1 MVINRGH
8 AAWCVASLGL
18 VTVATGL
25 YVPYANNAVHGAT
38 GNSITGLLF
47 GIAGTTAMI
56 FAGLLAARKR
66 IVSRKL
72 GSISWWLKGHLWVGL
87 VSVPLIF
94 FHSGFRFGGLLEQL
108 TMWCFLS
115 VIISGV
121 IGQILQ
127 HVTPRFMKTAAPQQ
141 AIFEQ
146 LEVAIKSLKK
156 SADAQVLSVYDTL
169 FVNVQED
176 GVDSPDDFLRAFYLR
191 HVRTFLQVEVDPK
204 SSLLNATQ
212 AAGVFA
218 TIREGIPSK
227 MVSIAVDLESICNE
241 RRQLISQN
249 KLQWIMHGW
258 TLIHI
263 PLSMSL
269 LILTLVHVV
278 MSLYF

>member
-1 MVINRGH
+1 MLINRGH
-8 AAWCVASLGL
+8 AAWCVTSLGL
-18 VTVATGL
+18 VAVATGL
-25 YVPYANNAVHGAT
+25 YVPYANSAVYGAT
-38 GNSITGLLF
+38 GNSITGLMF
-47 GIAGTTAMI
+47 GITGTIAMI

-66 IVSRKL
+66 IVSKRL
-72 GSISWWLKGHLWVGL
+72 GSISWWLKGHLWIGL

-108 TMWCFLS
+108 TMWCFLT

-127 HVTPRFMKTAAPQQ
+127 HVTPRFMKTSAPQQ

-146 LEVAIKSLKK
+146 LEVAINSLKR
-156 SADAQVLSVYDTL
+156 AGDAQVLSVYDTL
-169 FVNVQED
+169 FVDVQDDRTE
-176 GVDSPDDFLRAFYLR
+176 SSDDFLRAFYLR
-191 HVRTFLQVEVDPK
+191 HVRPFLQIDVDPN

-212 AAGVFA
+212 AEGIFA
-218 TIREGIPSK
+218 TIREGIPRA
-227 MVSIAVDLESICNE
+227 MVPVAVELESICKE

-269 LILTLVHVV
+269 LILTLVHVI

>member
-1 MVINRGH
+1 MLINRGH
-8 AAWCVASLGL
+8 AAWCVTSLGL
-18 VTVATGL
+18 VAVATGV
-25 YVPYANNAVHGAT
+25 YVPYANSAVHGAT
-38 GNSITGLLF
+38 GNSIIGLLF
-47 GIAGTTAMI
+47 GIAGTFAMI

-146 LEVAIKSLKK
+146 LEVAINSLKK
-156 SADAQVLSVYDTL
+156 AADAQVLSAYDTL
-169 FVNVQED
+169 FVDVQDD
-176 GVDSPDDFLRAFYLR
+176 GAESPDDFLRAFYLR
-191 HVRTFLQVEVDPK
+191 HVRTFLQIEVDPD
-204 SSLLNATQ
+204 SSLFNATQ
-212 AAGVFA
+212 AEGIFA
-218 TIREGIPSK
+218 TIREGIPRK
-227 MVSIAVDLESICNE
+227 MVSIAVELESICNE
-241 RRQLISQN
+241 RRQLILQN

>member
-1 MVINRGH
+1 MLINRGQ
-8 AAWCVASLGL
+8 AAWCVTSLGL
-18 VTVATGL
+18 VAVATGL
-25 YVPYANNAVHGAT
+25 YVPYANSAVYGAT
-38 GNSITGLLF
+38 GNSITGLMF
-47 GIAGTTAMI
+47 GIAGTTAII

-72 GSISWWLKGHLWVGL
+72 GSISWWLKGHLWIGL

-108 TMWCFLS
+108 TMWCFLT
-115 VIISGV
+115 VIISGI

-146 LEVAIKSLKK
+146 LEVAINSLKK
-156 SADAQVLSVYDTL
+156 AGDAQVLSVYDTL
-169 FVNVQED
+169 FVDVQDD
-176 GVDSPDDFLRAFYLR
+176 GAESSDDFLRAFYLR
-191 HVRTFLQVEVDPK
+191 HVRTFLQMDVDPN

-212 AAGVFA
+212 AEGIFA
-218 TIREGIPSK
+218 TIREGIPRT
-227 MVSIAVDLESICNE
+227 MVPVAVELESICKE

-269 LILTLVHVV
+269 LILTLVHVI

>member
-1 MVINRGH
+1 MLINRGH
-8 AAWCVASLGL
+8 AAWGVTSLGL
-18 VTVATGL
+18 VAVATGV
-25 YVPYANNAVHGAT
+25 YVPYANSAMDGAT
-38 GNSITGLLF
+38 GNSIIGLLF
-47 GIAGTTAMI
+47 GIAGTIAMI

-108 TMWCFLS
+108 TMWCFLT

-146 LEVAIKSLKK
+146 LEVAINSLKK
-156 SADAQVLSVYDTL
+156 AADAQVLSAYDTL
-169 FVNVQED
+169 FVDVQDD
-176 GVDSPDDFLRAFYLR
+176 GEESPDDFLRAFYLR
-191 HVRTFLQVEVDPK
+191 HVRTFLQIEVDPD
-204 SSLLNATQ
+204 SSLFNATQ
-212 AAGVFA
+212 AEGIFA
-218 TIREGIPSK
+218 TIREGIPRK
-227 MVSIAVDLESICNE
+227 MVPIAVELESICNE
-241 RRQLISQN
+241 RRQLILQN

>member
-1 MVINRGH
+1 LLINRGH
-8 AAWCVASLGL
+8 VAWCLTSLGL
-18 VTVATGL
+18 VVVAAGF
-25 YVPYANNAVHGAT
+25 YVPYANNAVYGAT

-47 GIAGTTAMI
+47 GIAGTIAML

-66 IVSRKL
+66 IVSKKL
-72 GSISWWLKGHLWVGL
+72 GSISWWLKGHIWIGL

-94 FHSGFRFGGLLEQL
+94 FHAGFRFGGLLEQL
-108 TMWCFLS
+108 TMWCFLT

-127 HVTPRFMKTAAPQQ
+127 QLTPRFMKTAAPQQ

-146 LEVAIKSLKK
+146 LDIAINSLKK
-156 SADAQVLSVYDTL
+156 AADAQVLSVYDTL
-169 FVNVQED
+169 FVDVKAND
-176 GVDSPDDFLRAFYLR
+176 SDSPDDFLRAFYLR
-191 HVRTFLQVEVDPK
+191 HVRTFLQSEVDPS

-212 AAGVFA
+212 AEGIFA
-218 TIREGIPSK
+218 TVRGGIPRS
-227 MVSIAVDLESICNE
+227 MIPIAIELESICNE

-249 KLQWIMHGW
+249 KLQLVMHGW

-263 PLSMSL
+263 PLSMAL
-269 LILTLVHVV
+269 LILTLVHVI

>member
-1 MVINRGH
+1 L
-8 AAWCVASLGL
+8 VA
-18 VTVATGL
+18 VATGF
-25 YVPYANNAVHGAT
+25 YVPYANSAVYGAT
-38 GNSITGLLF
+38 GNSIIGLLF
-47 GIAGTTAMI
+47 GIAGTLAMI

-72 GSISWWLKGHLWVGL
+72 GSISWWLKGHLWIGL

-94 FHSGFRFGGLLEQL
+94 FHTGFRFGGLLEQL
-108 TMWCFLS
+108 TMWCFLT

-146 LEVAIKSLKK
+146 LEVAINALKK
-156 SADAQVLSVYDTL
+156 SADAQVLSLYDTL
-169 FVNVQED
+169 FVNVQDED
-176 GVDSPDDFLRAFYLR
+176 AESPNDFLRAFYLR
-191 HVRTFLQVEVDPK
+191 HVRTFLQIDIDPN

-212 AAGVFA
+212 AEGIFA
-218 TIREGIPSK
+218 TIREGIPRK
-227 MVSIAVDLESICNE
+227 MVPIAVELESICNE

-269 LILTLVHVV
+269 LILTLIHIV

>member
-1 MVINRGH
+1 MLINRGH
-8 AAWCVASLGL
+8 AAWCVTSLGL
-18 VTVATGL
+18 VAVATGV
-25 YVPYANNAVHGAT
+25 YVPYANSAVYGAT
-38 GNSITGLLF
+38 GNSITGLFF
-47 GIAGTTAMI
+47 GVAGTIAII

-108 TMWCFLS
+108 TMWCFLT

-121 IGQILQ
+121 IGQVLQ

-146 LEVAIKSLKK
+146 LEVAINSLKK
-156 SADAQVLSVYDTL
+156 AADAQVLSVYDTL
-169 FVNVQED
+169 FVDVQDD
-176 GVDSPDDFLRAFYLR
+176 GEEAPDDFLRAFYLR
-191 HVRTFLQVEVDPK
+191 HVRTFLQIEVDPD
-204 SSLLNATQ
+204 SSLFNATQ
-212 AAGVFA
+212 AEGIFA
-218 TIREGIPSK
+218 TIREGIPRK
-227 MVSIAVDLESICNE
+227 MVPIAVELESICNE
-241 RRQLISQN
+241 RRQLILQN

>member
-8 AAWCVASLGL
+8 AAWCVTSLSL
-18 VTVATGL
+18 IAVATGL
-25 YVPYANNAVHGAT
+25 YVPYANSELYGAT
-38 GNSITGLLF
+38 GNSITGLFF
-47 GIAGTTAMI
+47 GIAGTMAMI

-66 IVSRKL
+66 IISRKL
-72 GSISWWLKGHLWVGL
+72 GAISWWLKGHLWIGL

-94 FHSGFRFGGLLEQL
+94 FHAGFRFGGLLEQL
-108 TMWCFLS
+108 TMWCFLI
-115 VIISGV
+115 VVVSGV

-146 LEVAIKSLKK
+146 LEVAINSLKK
-156 SADAQVLSVYDTL
+156 TADEQVLSVYDTL
-169 FVNVQED
+169 FVDVQQNKP
-176 GVDSPDDFLRAFYLR
+176 DSPDDFLRAFYLR
-191 HVRTFLQVEVDPK
+191 HVRAFLQVQVDAD

-212 AAGVFA
+212 AAGIFA
-218 TIREGIPSK
+218 TVREGIPSK
-227 MVSIAVDLESICNE
+227 MVPISVKLEAICNE

-249 KLQWIMHGW
+249 KLHWIMHGW

-263 PLSMSL
+263 PLSISL

-278 MSLYF
+278 MSLYY

>member
-1 MVINRGH
+1 LVINRGH
-8 AAWCVASLGL
+8 AAWCVTSLIL
-18 VTVATGL
+18 VVVATGL
-25 YVPYANNAVHGAT
+25 YVPYANNAVYGAT
-38 GNSITGLLF
+38 GNSIPGLLF
-47 GIAGTTAMI
+47 GIAGTVAMI

-66 IVSRKL
+66 VISRKL
-72 GSISWWLKGHLWVGL
+72 GSISWWLKGHLWAGL
-87 VSVPLIF
+87 VSVPLIL

-108 TMWCFLS
+108 TMWCFLI
-115 VIISGV
+115 VVVSGV

-127 HVTPRFMKTAAPQQ
+127 HVTPRLMKTVTPQQ

-146 LEVAIKSLKK
+146 LDVAINSLKK
-156 SADAQVLSVYDTL
+156 TADEQV
-169 FVNVQED
+169 
-176 GVDSPDDFLRAFYLR
+176 R
-191 HVRTFLQVEVDPK
+191 HVRTFLQIQVDAN

-212 AAGVFA
+212 AEGIFA
-218 TIREGIPSK
+218 TVREGIPRK
-227 MVSIAVDLESICNE
+227 MVPIAMGLEAICNE

-249 KLQWIMHGW
+249 KLHWIMHGW

>member
-1 MVINRGH
+1 MLINRGH
-8 AAWCVASLGL
+8 AAWCVTSLGL
-18 VTVATGL
+18 VAVATGL
-25 YVPYANNAVHGAT
+25 YVPYANSAVYGAT
-38 GNSITGLLF
+38 GNSITGLMF
-47 GIAGTTAMI
+47 GITGTIAMI

-72 GSISWWLKGHLWVGL
+72 GSISWWLKGHLWIGL

-108 TMWCFLS
+108 TMWCFLT

-146 LEVAIKSLKK
+146 LEVAINSLKK
-156 SADAQVLSVYDTL
+156 AGDAQVLSVYDTL
-169 FVNVQED
+169 FVHVED
-176 GVDSPDDFLRAFYLR
+176 DGTESSDDFLRAFYLR
-191 HVRTFLQVEVDPK
+191 HVRTFLQMDVDPN

-212 AAGVFA
+212 AEGIFA
-218 TIREGIPSK
+218 TIREGIPRT
-227 MVSIAVDLESICNE
+227 MVPVAVELESICKE

-269 LILTLVHVV
+269 LILTLVHVI

>member
-1 MVINRGH
+1 MLINRGH
-8 AAWCVASLGL
+8 AAWCVTSLGL
-18 VTVATGL
+18 VAVATGV
-25 YVPYANNAVHGAT
+25 YVPYANSAVYGAT
-38 GNSITGLLF
+38 GNSIIGLLF
-47 GIAGTTAMI
+47 GIAGTIAMI

-108 TMWCFLS
+108 TMWCFLT

-127 HVTPRFMKTAAPQQ
+127 HVTPRFMKTATPQQ

-146 LEVAIKSLKK
+146 LEVAINSLKK
-156 SADAQVLSVYDTL
+156 APDAQVLSAYDTL
-169 FVNVQED
+169 FVDVQDD
-176 GVDSPDDFLRAFYLR
+176 GEESPDDFLRAFYLR
-191 HVRTFLQVEVDPK
+191 HVRTFLQIEVDPD
-204 SSLLNATQ
+204 SSLFNATQ
-212 AAGVFA
+212 AEGIFA
-218 TIREGIPSK
+218 TIREGIPRK
-227 MVSIAVDLESICNE
+227 MVPIAVELESICNE
-241 RRQLISQN
+241 RRQLILQN

>member
-1 MVINRGH
+1 MLINRGH
-8 AAWCVASLGL
+8 AAWCVASVGL
-18 VTVATGL
+18 VAVATGL
-25 YVPYANNAVHGAT
+25 YIPYANNAVYGAT
-38 GNSITGLLF
+38 GNSITGLMF
-47 GIAGTTAMI
+47 GIAGTMAMI

-66 IVSRKL
+66 VVSKKI
-72 GSISWWLKGHLWVGL
+72 GSISWWLRGHLWIGM
-87 VSVPLIF
+87 VSVPLIL

-108 TMWCFLS
+108 TMWCFLT
-115 VIISGV
+115 VIFSGI

-146 LEVAIKSLKK
+146 LEVAINSLKK
-156 SADAQVLSVYDTL
+156 EADAQVLSVYDTL
-169 FVNVQED
+169 FVDVQDDRAE
-176 GVDSPDDFLRAFYLR
+176 SADDFLRAFYLR
-191 HVRTFLQVEVDPK
+191 HVRTFLQIDVDPK

-212 AAGVFA
+212 AEGIFA
-218 TIREGIPSK
+218 TIREGIPRA
-227 MVSIAVDLESICNE
+227 MVPVAKELESICKE

-269 LILTLVHVV
+269 LILTLVHVI

>member
-8 AAWCVASLGL
+8 AAWCLTSLGL
-18 VTVATGL
+18 VVVATGL
-25 YVPYANNAVHGAT
+25 YIPYANNALNGAT

-47 GIAGTTAMI
+47 GVTGTLAMI

-66 IVSRKL
+66 IVTRKL

-108 TMWCFLS
+108 TMWCFLL

-121 IGQILQ
+121 IGQVLQ
-127 HVTPRFMKTAAPQQ
+127 HVTPRFMKTAVPQQ

-146 LEVAIKSLKK
+146 VEVAINSLKK
-156 SADAQVLSVYDTL
+156 AADTQVLTVYDTL
-169 FVNVQED
+169 FMDVED
-176 GVDSPDDFLRAFYLR
+176 GGQESPDDFLRDFYLR
-191 HVRTFLQVEVDPK
+191 HVRTFLQLDVNPD

-212 AAGVFA
+212 AEGIFA
-218 TIREGIPSK
+218 TVREGIPRK
-227 MVSIAVDLESICNE
+227 MVPVAVELESICNE

-269 LILTLVHVV
+269 LILTFVHVI

>member
-1 MVINRGH
+1 LVINRGH
-8 AAWCVASLGL
+8 AAWCVTSLVL
-18 VTVATGL
+18 VIVATGL
-25 YVPYANNAVHGAT
+25 YIPYATNAPHGAT
-38 GNSITGLLF
+38 GNSITGLVF
-47 GIAGTTAMI
+47 GIAGTMAMI

-66 IVSRKL
+66 IVSKKL
-72 GSISWWLKGHLWVGL
+72 GSISWWLKGHLWIGL

-94 FHSGFRFGGLLEQL
+94 FHSGLRFGGWLEQL
-108 TMWCFLS
+108 TMWCFLT
-115 VIISGV
+115 VIVSGV

-127 HVTPRFMKTAAPQQ
+127 QVTPRFMKTAAPQQ

-146 LEVAIKSLKK
+146 LEVAITSLKK
-156 SADAQVLSVYDTL
+156 AADEQMLSAYDTL
-169 FVNVQED
+169 FVDVQDDE
-176 GVDSPDDFLRAFYLR
+176 GELSDDFLRAFYLR
-191 HVRTFLQVEVDPK
+191 HVRTFLQVEVDPT

-212 AAGVFA
+212 AEGIFA
-218 TIREGIPSK
+218 TIREGIPNK
-227 MVSIAVDLESICNE
+227 MLPIAVALESICNE

-269 LILTLVHVV
+269 LILTFVHVI

>member
-1 MVINRGH
+1 MLINRGH
-8 AAWCVASLGL
+8 AAWCVTSLGL
-18 VTVATGL
+18 VAVATGL
-25 YVPYANNAVHGAT
+25 YVPYANSAVYGAT
-38 GNSITGLLF
+38 GNSITGLMF
-47 GIAGTTAMI
+47 GITGTIAMI

-66 IVSRKL
+66 IVSKRL
-72 GSISWWLKGHLWVGL
+72 GSISWWLKGHLWIGL

-108 TMWCFLS
+108 TMWCFLT

-141 AIFEQ
+141 VIFEQ
-146 LEVAIKSLKK
+146 LEVAINSLKR
-156 SADAQVLSVYDTL
+156 AGDAQVLSVYDTL
-169 FVNVQED
+169 FVDVQDD
-176 GVDSPDDFLRAFYLR
+176 GAESSDDFLRAFYLR
-191 HVRTFLQVEVDPK
+191 HVRTFLQIDVDPN

-212 AAGVFA
+212 AEGIFA
-218 TIREGIPSK
+218 TIREGIPRT
-227 MVSIAVDLESICNE
+227 MVPVAVELEAICNE

-263 PLSMSL
+263 PLSLSL
-269 LILTLVHVV
+269 LILTLVHVI

>member
-8 AAWCVASLGL
+8 ATWCVASLGL
-18 VTVATGL
+18 VAVATWL
-25 YVPYANNAVHGAT
+25 YVPYANSAAYGAT
-38 GNSITGLLF
+38 GNSIIGLLF
-47 GIAGTTAMI
+47 GIAGTLAMI

-66 IVSRKL
+66 IVSKTL
-72 GSISWWLKGHLWVGL
+72 GSISWWLKGHLWMGL

-94 FHSGFRFGGLLEQL
+94 FHTGFRFGGLLEQL
-108 TMWCFLS
+108 TMWCFLA

-146 LEVAIKSLKK
+146 LEVAINSLKK
-156 SADAQVLSVYDTL
+156 SADAQVLSLYDTL
-169 FVNVQED
+169 FVNVQDEEAE
-176 GVDSPDDFLRAFYLR
+176 SPNDFLRAFYLR
-191 HVRTFLQVEVDPK
+191 HVRPFLQIDVDPN

-212 AAGVFA
+212 AEGIFA
-218 TIREGIPSK
+218 TIREGVPRK
-227 MVSIAVDLESICNE
+227 MVPVAVELESICNE

-269 LILTLVHVV
+269 LILALIHIV

>member
-1 MVINRGH
+1 M
-8 AAWCVASLGL
+8 
-18 VTVATGL
+18 
-25 YVPYANNAVHGAT
+25 PYANSAVYGAT
-38 GNSITGLLF
+38 GNSVAGLMF
-47 GIAGTTAMI
+47 GIAGTIAMI

-66 IVSRKL
+66 IVSKKL
-72 GSISWWLKGHLWVGL
+72 GSISWWLKGHLWIGL

-94 FHSGFRFGGLLEQL
+94 FHSGFRFGGLIEQL
-108 TMWCFLS
+108 TMWCFLT

-127 HVTPRFMKTAAPQQ
+127 HVTPRFMKTSAPQQ

-146 LEVAIKSLKK
+146 LEVAINSLKR
-156 SADAQVLSVYDTL
+156 AGDAQVLSVYDTL
-169 FVNVQED
+169 FVDVQDD
-176 GVDSPDDFLRAFYLR
+176 GAESSDDFLRAFDLR
-191 HVRTFLQVEVDPK
+191 HVRPFLQIDVDPN

-212 AAGVFA
+212 AEGIFA
-218 TIREGIPSK
+218 TIREGIPRA
-227 MVSIAVDLESICNE
+227 MVPVAVELESICKE

-269 LILTLVHVV
+269 LILTLVHVI

>member
-8 AAWCVASLGL
+8 AAWCVTSLSL
-18 VTVATGL
+18 IAVATGL
-25 YVPYANNAVHGAT
+25 YVPYANSELYGAT
-38 GNSITGLLF
+38 GNSITGLFF
-47 GIAGTTAMI
+47 GIAGTMAMI

-66 IVSRKL
+66 IISRKL
-72 GSISWWLKGHLWVGL
+72 GAISWWLKGHLWIGL

-94 FHSGFRFGGLLEQL
+94 FHAGFRFGGLLEQL
-108 TMWCFLS
+108 TMWCFLI
-115 VIISGV
+115 VVVSGV

-127 HVTPRFMKTAAPQQ
+127 QVTPRFMKTATPQQ
-141 AIFEQ
+141 AIFDQ
-146 LEVAIKSLKK
+146 LDVAIISLKK
-156 SADAQVLSVYDTL
+156 TADEQVLSVYDTL
-169 FVNVQED
+169 FVDIQQE
-176 GVDSPDDFLRAFYLR
+176 GADSPDNFLRAFYLR
-191 HVRTFLQVEVDPK
+191 HVRTFLQIQVDAN

-212 AAGVFA
+212 AEGIFA
-218 TIREGIPSK
+218 TVREGIPRK
-227 MVSIAVDLESICNE
+227 MVPIAMGLEAICNE

-249 KLQWIMHGW
+249 KLHWIMHGW

>member
-1 MVINRGH
+1 LLINRGH
-8 AAWCVASLGL
+8 AAWCVTSLGL
-18 VTVATGL
+18 VAVATGL
-25 YVPYANNAVHGAT
+25 YVPYANSAVYGAT
-38 GNSITGLLF
+38 GNSITGLMF
-47 GIAGTTAMI
+47 GITGTIAMI

-66 IVSRKL
+66 IVSKRL
-72 GSISWWLKGHLWVGL
+72 GSISWWLKGHLWIGL

-108 TMWCFLS
+108 TMWCFLT

-141 AIFEQ
+141 VIFEQ
-146 LEVAIKSLKK
+146 LEVAINSLKR
-156 SADAQVLSVYDTL
+156 AGDAQVLSVYDTL
-169 FVNVQED
+169 FVDVQDD
-176 GVDSPDDFLRAFYLR
+176 GAESSDDFLRAFYLR
-191 HVRTFLQVEVDPK
+191 HVRTFLQIDVDPN

-212 AAGVFA
+212 AEGIFA
-218 TIREGIPSK
+218 TIREGIPRA
-227 MVSIAVDLESICNE
+227 MVPVAVELESICKE

-263 PLSMSL
+263 PLSVSL
-269 LILTLVHVV
+269 LILTLVHVI

>member
-8 AAWCVASLGL
+8 AAWCVTSLVL
-18 VTVATGL
+18 VIVATGL
-25 YVPYANNAVHGAT
+25 YIPYATNAPHGAT
-38 GNSITGLLF
+38 GNSITGLVF
-47 GIAGTTAMI
+47 GIAGTMAMI

-66 IVSRKL
+66 IVSKKL
-72 GSISWWLKGHLWVGL
+72 GSISWWLKGHLWIGL

-94 FHSGFRFGGLLEQL
+94 FHSGLRFGGWLEQL
-108 TMWCFLS
+108 TMWCFLT
-115 VIISGV
+115 VIVSGV

-127 HVTPRFMKTAAPQQ
+127 QVTPRFMKTAAPQQ

-146 LEVAIKSLKK
+146 LEVAITSLKK
-156 SADAQVLSVYDTL
+156 AADEQMLSAYDTL
-169 FVNVQED
+169 FVDVQDDE
-176 GVDSPDDFLRAFYLR
+176 GELSDDFLRAFYLR
-191 HVRTFLQVEVDPK
+191 HVRTFLQVEVDPT

-212 AAGVFA
+212 AEGIFA
-218 TIREGIPSK
+218 TIREGIPNK
-227 MVSIAVDLESICNE
+227 MLPIAVALESICNE

-269 LILTLVHVV
+269 LILTFVHVI

>member
-1 MVINRGH
+1 M
-8 AAWCVASLGL
+8 WCVTCLIL
-18 VTVATGL
+18 VAVATGL
-25 YVPYANNAVHGAT
+25 YVPYANSAVHGAT
-38 GNSITGLLF
+38 GNSIAGLLF
-47 GIAGTTAMI
+47 GIAGTMAML

-72 GSISWWLKGHLWVGL
+72 GSISWWLKGHLWIGL

-108 TMWCFLS
+108 TMWCFLT
-115 VIISGV
+115 VVISGV

-127 HVTPRFMKTAAPQQ
+127 QVTPRFMKTAAPQQ

-146 LEVAIKSLKK
+146 LEVAIDSLKK
-156 SADAQVLSVYDTL
+156 AADEQVLNVYDTL
-169 FVNVQED
+169 FVDVQQD
-176 GVDSPDDFLRAFYLR
+176 GAESPDDFLRAFYLR
-191 HVRTFLQVEVDPK
+191 HVRTFLQLQFDPS

-212 AAGVFA
+212 AQGIFA
-218 TIREGIPSK
+218 TVREGIPSK
-227 MVSIAVDLESICNE
+227 MVPIALELESICNE